1 VRSSPLNNY
10 IASQAGTWGQSPSY
24 APTSGDFGR
33 ERTPSVYSLSP
44 NHLFGEHSTP
54 LPQSQPSR
62 LRFLDNL
69 ESDNGAT
76 DDEHPTYMPYVIEW
90 RVTLNNQVL
99 AKDTEQ
105 DLVLS
110 PSLYWEPIKQKA
122 ERVLRQK
129 VNHNRRVK
137 PDDT

>member
-1 VRSSPLNNY
+1 
-10 IASQAGTWGQSPSY
+10 
-24 APTSGDFGR
+24 
-33 ERTPSVYSLSP
+33 
-44 NHLFGEHSTP
+44 
-54 LPQSQPSR
+54 
-62 LRFLDNL
+62 
-69 ESDNGAT
+69 
-76 DDEHPTYMPYVIEW
+76 MPYVIEW